1 MTFTDRPNELPHCPS
16 TLTKYLGRMGSQD
29 FTRIKKKYMQLT
41 WTCAR
46 GRLSD
51 IAPSD
56 GYRHPQPAS
65 AVHSTRHCVG
75 ITSGSAPVMSAPP
88 ATDGDHLRLK
98 YVLKS
103 ALRGLFFEAPAEA
116 G

>member
-1 MTFTDRPNELPHCPS
+1 MTFTDRPNELPHCPR
-16 TLTKYLGRMGSQD
+16 TRTKYLGRMGSQD
-29 FTRIKKKYMQLT
+29 QGICIQLT

-75 ITSGSAPVMSAPP
+75 ITDSSAPVMAAPP

-103 ALRGLFFEAPAEA
+103 ALRG
-116 G
+116 